1 MEPVRLFGCNHTFE
15 HDQICVFRGFTMES
29 DFESSAVRYA
39 VIEAMCSEG
48 PPEFFVIPY
57 RTERSLRLVIADFC
71 IVGTG
76 FSSRDEAL
84 EVCQSQ
90 LCSAA

>member
-1 MEPVRLFGCNHTFE
+1 M
-15 HDQICVFRGFTMES
+15 FRGFTMES
-29 DFESSAVRYA
+29 DLDSSAVRYA
-39 VIEAMCSEG
+39 VIEAMRSEG

-57 RTERSLRLVIADFC
+57 RTEQSLRLVIADFC

-76 FSSRDEAL
+76 FSSRDQAL
-84 EVCQSQ
+84 EACESQ